1 MYLLDSD
8 VFIDAKNRHYGFDIV
23 PAFWDWLS
31 QAHADGR
38 VFTVE
43 RCAQE
48 VLACPFHE
56 IGGDTR
62 FEMARVPVLSGKLGL
77 ATVQGSLSRKA
88 LCG

>member
-1 MYLLDSD
+1 MSGWEDQLTGLVSARGDALARFGYLLAGDD
-8 VFIDAKNRHYGFDIV
+8 
-23 PAFWDWLS
+23 
-31 QAHADGR
+31 
-38 VFTVE
+38 
-43 RCAQE
+43 QE
-48 VLACPFHE
+48 AVDLVQEALVRVLACPFHE